1 MQGQPVGAVAGSSP
15 NQVTSKSAV
24 LAAAGF
30 VLLVLDDVLLLPEV
44 TTMRLLWLAAVGRKP
59 MKSSLFIL
67 CLVQCP
73 AKARDRLT
81 LSWAKPHIGYI

>member
-30 VLLVLDDVLLLPEV
+30 VLLVLDDVLLLPEMQIFV
-44 TTMRLLWLAAVGRKP
+44 KGLTGRLFTIQVE
-59 MKSSLFIL
+59 SSE
-67 CLVQCP
+67 
-73 AKARDRLT
+73 
-81 LSWAKPHIGYI
+81 HG